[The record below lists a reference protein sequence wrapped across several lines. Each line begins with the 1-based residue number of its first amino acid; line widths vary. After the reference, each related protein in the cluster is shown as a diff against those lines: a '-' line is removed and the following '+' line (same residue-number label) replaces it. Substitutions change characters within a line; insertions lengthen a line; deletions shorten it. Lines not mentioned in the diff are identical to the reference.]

1 MFGIKTLNEQTLD
14 LRRENVRLRSALEK
28 NTADIDYIAMMSDI
42 ELDSGETDE
51 TEAENDEQ

>member
-1 MFGIKTLNEQTLD
+1 MFAIKTIKQQTLD
-14 LRRENVRLRSALEK
+14 LRRENVRLKTALEK
-28 NTADIDYIAMMSDI
+28 TSADVDYIAMMSDI

>member
-1 MFGIKTLNEQTLD
+1 MFKMKTVREQALD
-14 LRRENVRLRSALEK
+14 LRHENVRLKEALEK
-28 NTADIDYIAMMSDI
+28 TEADVEYIAMMSDI